1 MSIYWPVDLLSINCS
16 LCTVIRTSPSKIIW
30 NIFYCSQTLIFAF
43 ILSRFIN
50 WDVKMSSNFPTWEFQ
65 NLCSYCYT
73 LLFSIV
79 TWKFYTETWNIPRGT
94 CAVSISS
101 VPQMSFFGRESGV
114 QKVNP
119 RSIDDDRAQDC
130 LFFQG
135 RFMNPRQWTK
145 AYFKDK
151 EGICRRSSHL
161 LYVKLKCRVCTWE
174 PVCFRV
180 WKR

>member
-1 MSIYWPVDLLSINCS
+1 MSIYWPVDLLSINCC
-16 LCTVIRTSPSKIIW
+16 LCIVIRTSPSQIIW

-43 ILSRFIN
+43 ILFRFIN
-50 WDVKMSSNFPTWEFQ
+50 WDIKMSSNFPTWEFQ

-73 LLFSIV
+73 LLLSIV

-119 RSIDDDRAQDC
+119 RSISDRLGVGGRSWMEWLQRGRRNLADDGYVPCFDC
-130 LFFQG
+130 DDVFMGVCICQG
-135 RFMNPRQWTK
+135 
-145 AYFKDK
+145 
-151 EGICRRSSHL
+151 L
-161 LYVKLKCRVCTWE
+161 
-174 PVCFRV
+174 
-180 WKR
+180 